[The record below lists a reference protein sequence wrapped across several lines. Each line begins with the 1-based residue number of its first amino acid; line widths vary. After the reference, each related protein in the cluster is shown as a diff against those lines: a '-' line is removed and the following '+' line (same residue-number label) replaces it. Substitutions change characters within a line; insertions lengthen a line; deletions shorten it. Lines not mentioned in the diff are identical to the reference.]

1 MLKSAY
7 PNPIA
12 FGIEYI
18 AKFRRIFPETIG
30 GSLDRRLLRTIS
42 CRMTGFITWTEKN
55 WLSDFDR
62 MLTNASRTVG
72 RWHVGH
78 RVAIGCFRTR
88 MVDESWSAFRF
99 LRKLG
104 NGLNRDGR
112 LYYRIGYGIRLGN
125 VSSSPFRA
133 IELREHRASSAPAL
147 RNLAGASAGKP
158 SLPAFT
164 SPPASNTRRFSAS
177 PVERRLRE

>member
-1 MLKSAY
+1 MAV
-7 PNPIA
+7 
-12 FGIEYI
+12 E
-18 AKFRRIFPETIG
+18 
-30 GSLDRRLLRTIS
+30 
-42 CRMTGFITWTEKN
+42 
-55 WLSDFDR
+55 
-62 MLTNASRTVG
+62 
-72 RWHVGH
+72 
-78 RVAIGCFRTR
+78 CFRTR
-88 MVDESWSAFRF
+88 TVDESWSAFRF

-147 RNLAGASAGKP
+147 RNRAGASAGKP

-177 PVERRLRE
+177 PVVRRLRESGSRSPAKGYNYVTERRQIRASRTNYVIITKARRRTGYSEIPRMHLVLVPFSG

>member
-1 MLKSAY
+1 
-7 PNPIA
+7 
-12 FGIEYI
+12 
-18 AKFRRIFPETIG
+18 
-30 GSLDRRLLRTIS
+30 
-42 CRMTGFITWTEKN
+42 
-55 WLSDFDR
+55 
-62 MLTNASRTVG
+62 
-72 RWHVGH
+72 
-78 RVAIGCFRTR
+78 

-133 IELREHRASSAPAL
+133 TELREHRASSAPAL
-147 RNLAGASAGKP
+147 RNRAGASAGKP

-177 PVERRLRE
+177 PVVRDACENQTLAAQLKGTITSPSVARYARHERIT